1 MPSSEHPQES
11 YLSYLESVEQL
22 ITQFDADGPLLLF
35 GDLNAHLGCRGYVN
49 QTTVIDRRGELWNN
63 LISNYNLQNVSLGCL
78 ASGPVHIF
86 QSGTN
91 ATTIDYVVNQDAMR
105 GVSSCTTLEDRIR
118 SSSNTMYSRYDSS
131 TLPYIS
137 CISLSTS

>member
-11 YLSYLESVEQL
+11 YISYLESVEQL

-35 GDLNAHLGCRGYVN
+35 GDLNPIWDAEAMSTKPLLSIAGESYGTISFLTTTSRMCPSDALHL
-49 QTTVIDRRGELWNN
+49 
-63 LISNYNLQNVSLGCL
+63 
-78 ASGPVHIF
+78 GPVHTF

-118 SSSNTMYSRYDSS
+118 SSSNMMYM
-131 TLPYIS
+131 
-137 CISLSTS
+137 